1 MFILVKGKIKR
12 PIKRVS
18 DKDLMLYRLSG
29 EAGLVIKC
37 QDKVFLAKLPRKH
50 DLTAQA
56 FGVSL
61 CESCDC
67 VCQHCPF
74 SSALTL
80 PILLHIGFNF
90 SDAVKRY
97 GRPERYAFINFAVEI
112 FDKKTSECIVL
123 ECANYRKRNP
133 EDYEEQYFAETIWAQ
148 KNSQQSFLKIV
159 GGLFSFY

>member
-1 MFILVKGKIKR
+1 MFILVNGKIKC
-12 PIKRVS
+12 PIEEVS

-29 EAGLVIKC
+29 EAGLVIKN
-37 QDKVFLAKLPRKH
+37 KHKSFLAKLPRKY
-50 DLTAQA
+50 DLTTQA

-67 VCQHCPF
+67 ICKYCPK
-74 SSALTL
+74 STALTL
-80 PILLHIGFNF
+80 PIQLGIGFSF

-112 FDKKTSECIVL
+112 FDRKTSECIVL
-123 ECANYRKRNP
+123 ECANYRERNP

-148 KNSQQSFLKIV
+148 KDSQQSFLKIV